1 MQEQNR
7 DLQQEQNRDR
17 VLTRLATPLII
28 LATVIWGS
36 SFVVMKSSVDVL
48 PTFWLLAIRFTASA
62 IVLALVFWKRW
73 KLADKQYF
81 IGGGIMGFF
90 LFLAYSFQT
99 FGLEGTT
106 PGKNAFL
113 TAVYCVIVPFLYWAV
128 ARQRPDRYNIAAA
141 VLCIAGIGLVSVTG
155 DNAAAVSMGDGLTLV
170 GGFFFAAHIV
180 AVSRFSQGRDIFLL
194 TAIQFASFAL
204 FSWLGVLATRPALPV
219 EAAVPE
225 HRPEVHRPRHGGG
238 AAVPG
243 GPLRRAVL
251 RAVRRRAPHAS
262 DGAGICPHLRG
273 GHLFGDQVLLPPPGA
288 EGSGPRGITRLRP
301 GGGDPPGRPGSRSEK
316 RADRGLTNVRFLR
329 IMQYNKAIKKPMTER
344 SSRCG

>member
-1 MQEQNR
+1 MQEQSR
-7 DLQQEQNRDR
+7 ERALA
-17 VLTRLATPLII
+17 RLATPLII
-28 LATVIWGS
+28 LATIIWGS

-73 KLADKQYF
+73 KIADKQYF

-155 DNAAAVSMGDGLTLV
+155 DNAAAVSVGDGLTLV
-170 GGFFFAAHIV
+170 GGFFFAGHIV

-219 EAAVPE
+219 ESLDGGLLLSLAYLVIFASCGALLFQNIGQKYTAPATAAVLLSLEAPFGVLFSVLFADE
-225 HRPEVHRPRHGGG
+225 RPTPLMALGFALIFV
-238 AAVPG
+238 AVVCSETKFSF
-243 GPLRRAVL
+243 LRRE
-251 RAVRRRAPHAS
+251 R
-262 DGAGICPHLRG
+262 
-273 GHLFGDQVLLPPPGA
+273 
-288 EGSGPRGITRLRP
+288 
-301 GGGDPPGRPGSRSEK
+301 EK
-316 RADRGLTNVRFLR
+316 AMR
-329 IMQYNKAIKKPMTER
+329 TE
-344 SSRCG
+344 

>member
-7 DLQQEQNRDR
+7 DRA
-17 VLTRLATPLII
+17 LTRLATPLII

-180 AVSRFSQGRDIFLL
+180 AGSRFSQGRDIFLL

-219 EAAVPE
+219 EALD
-225 HRPEVHRPRHGGG
+225 GGLFFSLAYLVIFASCG
-238 AAVPG
+238 ALLFQNIGQKYTAPATAAVLLSLEAPFG
-243 GPLRRAVL
+243 VLFSVLFADERPTPLMALGFVLIFVAVICSETKFSFLRRE
-251 RAVRRRAPHAS
+251 RRGAVR
-262 DGAGICPHLRG
+262 
-273 GHLFGDQVLLPPPGA
+273 A
-288 EGSGPRGITRLRP
+288 E
-301 GGGDPPGRPGSRSEK
+301 
-316 RADRGLTNVRFLR
+316 
-329 IMQYNKAIKKPMTER
+329 
-344 SSRCG
+344 

>member
-7 DLQQEQNRDR
+7 DRA
-17 VLTRLATPLII
+17 LTRLATPLII

-62 IVLALVFWKRW
+62 IVLSLVFWKRW

-141 VLCIAGIGLVSVTG
+141 VLCIAGIGLVLVTG

-219 EAAVPE
+219 EATAPAT
-225 HRPEVHRPRHGGG
+225 
-238 AAVPG
+238 AAVLLSLEAPFG
-243 GPLRRAVL
+243 VLFSVLFADERPTPLMALGFVLIFVAVICSETKFSFLRRE
-251 RAVRRRAPHAS
+251 RREAVR
-262 DGAGICPHLRG
+262 
-273 GHLFGDQVLLPPPGA
+273 A
-288 EGSGPRGITRLRP
+288 E
-301 GGGDPPGRPGSRSEK
+301 
-316 RADRGLTNVRFLR
+316 
-329 IMQYNKAIKKPMTER
+329 
-344 SSRCG
+344 

>member
-7 DLQQEQNRDR
+7 DRA
-17 VLTRLATPLII
+17 LTRLATPLII

-141 VLCIAGIGLVSVTG
+141 VLCIAGIGLVAVTG

-219 EAAVPE
+219 EALD
-225 HRPEVHRPRHGGG
+225 GGLFFSLAYLVIFASCG
-238 AAVPG
+238 ALLFQNIGQKYTAPATAAVLLSLEAPFG
-243 GPLRRAVL
+243 VLFSVLFADERPTPLMALGFVLIFVAVICSETKFSFLRRE
-251 RAVRRRAPHAS
+251 RREAVR
-262 DGAGICPHLRG
+262 
-273 GHLFGDQVLLPPPGA
+273 A
-288 EGSGPRGITRLRP
+288 E
-301 GGGDPPGRPGSRSEK
+301 
-316 RADRGLTNVRFLR
+316 
-329 IMQYNKAIKKPMTER
+329 
-344 SSRCG
+344 

>member
-7 DLQQEQNRDR
+7 DRA
-17 VLTRLATPLII
+17 LTRLATPLII

-219 EAAVPE
+219 EALD
-225 HRPEVHRPRHGGG
+225 GGLFFSLAYLVIFASCG
-238 AAVPG
+238 ALLFQNIGQKYTAPATAAVLLSLEAPFG
-243 GPLRRAVL
+243 VLFSVLFADERPTPLMALGFVLIFVAVVCSETKFSFLRRE
-251 RAVRRRAPHAS
+251 R
-262 DGAGICPHLRG
+262 
-273 GHLFGDQVLLPPPGA
+273 
-288 EGSGPRGITRLRP
+288 
-301 GGGDPPGRPGSRSEK
+301 EK
-316 RADRGLTNVRFLR
+316 AMR
-329 IMQYNKAIKKPMTER
+329 TE
-344 SSRCG
+344 

>member
-7 DLQQEQNRDR
+7 DRA
-17 VLTRLATPLII
+17 LTRLATPLII

-155 DNAAAVSMGDGLTLV
+155 DNAAAASMGDGLTLV

-219 EAAVPE
+219 EALD
-225 HRPEVHRPRHGGG
+225 GGLFFSLAYLVIFASCG
-238 AAVPG
+238 ALLFQNIGQKYTAPATAAVLLSLEAPFG
-243 GPLRRAVL
+243 VLFSVLFADERPTPLMALGFVLIFVAVICSETKFSFLRRE
-251 RAVRRRAPHAS
+251 RREAVR
-262 DGAGICPHLRG
+262 
-273 GHLFGDQVLLPPPGA
+273 A
-288 EGSGPRGITRLRP
+288 E
-301 GGGDPPGRPGSRSEK
+301 
-316 RADRGLTNVRFLR
+316 
-329 IMQYNKAIKKPMTER
+329 
-344 SSRCG
+344 